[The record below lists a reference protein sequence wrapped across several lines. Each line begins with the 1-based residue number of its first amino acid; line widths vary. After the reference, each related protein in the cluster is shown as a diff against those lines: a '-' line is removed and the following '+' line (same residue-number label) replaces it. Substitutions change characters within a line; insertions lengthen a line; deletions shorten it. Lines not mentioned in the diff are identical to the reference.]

1 MAAAMETM
9 AALALLEL
17 QIEAAGLA
25 GLAAGLTAALLAV
38 QVS

>member
-1 MAAAMETM
+1 M

-17 QIEAAGLA
+17 QILVAGLA

-38 QVS
+38 QAE